1 MAINF
6 IPYGPVEVENVH
18 NAKIYDNVPLI
29 EFVKKVSMTIGP
41 MPAGIAVGQ
50 NLTLQ
55 YNTDDNCYMTTHNG
69 NLFRCM
75 NPRFRAVQS

>member
-18 NAKIYDNVPLI
+18 NAKIYENVPLI
-29 EFVKKVSMTIGP
+29 EFVKKVSMTVGP

-55 YNTDDNCYMTTHNG
+55 YNTMII
-69 NLFRCM
+69 
-75 NPRFRAVQS
+75 AI